1 MHYYQFN
8 IGDYASHT
16 QHLDPMEDLAY
27 RRMLDFCYLNECG
40 LPESVDSIARA
51 IRMREH
57 CNCIAIVLQ
66 EFFYLHENGT
76 WHSKRVDKEIE
87 KVNKKS
93 EARSLAANKRWKNS
107 NANAL
112 QTECKSNATQD
123 TRHKTQDTLP
133 IVIAPTVVEAKKN
146 TKGSR
151 LPDDWFLPKAWGE
164 WALEQGWEIEAIRLE
179 ADKFGDYWRAKSG
192 KDACKRDWFATWK
205 NWIRNAKKPPP
216 LHHHQTK
223 SFSDTHTDRSWAK
236 DL

>member
-16 QHLDPMEDLAY
+16 RHLTIIEDIAY
-27 RRMLDFCYLNECG
+27 RRLLDEY
-40 LPESVDSIARA
+40 
-51 IRMREH
+51 
-57 CNCIAIVLQ
+57 
-66 EFFYLHENGT
+66 YLHERPLNVGIA
-76 WHSKRVDKEIE
+76 SVARQINMRDYEIE
-87 KVNKKS
+87 
-93 EARSLAANKRWKNS
+93 
-107 NANAL
+107 
-112 QTECKSNATQD
+112 
-123 TRHKTQDTLP
+123 
-133 IVIAPTVVEAKKN
+133 VEAVLKEFFILTDNGWINDRADREISHYQGKKEKASIAGKASAQRRLN
-146 TKGSR
+146 GRSTDVQPTNNHKPITNNQEPITTSKTLAVAKAPATRGAR

-223 SFSDTHTDRSWAK
+223 SFADTHTDKSWAEG
-236 DL
+236 L

>member
-40 LPESVDSIARA
+40 LPETIERIAKVIRMPQHCSSIAY
-51 IRMREH
+51 
-57 CNCIAIVLQ
+57 VLQ
-66 EFFYLHENGT
+66 EFFTQSEDGSWRQSRIDREIAGY
-76 WHSKRVDKEIE
+76 KR
-87 KVNKKS
+87 KS
-93 EARSLAANKRWKNS
+93 EIASQKANKRWKNTD
-107 NANAL
+107 AAAL
-112 QTECKSNATQD
+112 QQHCSGNAKHEPITNNQEPITTSKTLAVAKAPA
-123 TRHKTQDTLP
+123 TRG
-133 IVIAPTVVEAKKN
+133 A
-146 TKGSR
+146 R

-164 WALEQGWEIEAIRLE
+164 WALEQGWEIESIRLE
-179 ADKFGDYWRAKSG
+179 ADKFGDYWRSKAG

-223 SFSDTHTDRSWAK
+223 SFADTHTDKSWA
-236 DL
+236 DGL